1 MTTTPLADLCKQ
13 LHISG
18 AYAYYCECA
27 AANDEL
33 ESFLIS
39 ALQAELDVRMLN
51 RQMKILREA
60 GFPTKK
66 RFEDL
71 VPDALPEDGRK
82 AVSELKSLGFVQDH
96 RNVILVGNSGTG
108 KTHLAIAAGVLA
120 CEHNYR
126 VMFRTTAG
134 LVNEMTEAR
143 QDNRLSVLM
152 RLFKKV
158 DLLILDELGYV
169 TFDLA
174 AAELVFQ
181 LMAARYETSSTI
193 ITTNLS
199 FSDWIK
205 VFHDKSLTAAILDR
219 ITHRSAIFNMN
230 GVSFRRR

>member
-1 MTTTPLADLCKQ
+1 MTSQLAELCKQ

-18 AYAYYCECA
+18 VHSYFCESGSQ
-27 AANDEL
+27 NDEL
-33 ESFLIS
+33 ESFLIA
-39 ALQAELDVRMLN
+39 ALQSELDVRMLN
-51 RQMKILREA
+51 RQMKALRDA

-71 VPDALPEDGRK
+71 ALESLPEDGRK
-82 AVSELKSLGFVQDH
+82 VVSELKSLAFIAEKK
-96 RNVILVGNSGTG
+96 NVVFLGNSGTG
-108 KTHLAIAAGVLA
+108 KTHLAIATGVLA

-126 VMFRTTAG
+126 VMFRTAAG
-134 LVNEMTEAR
+134 LVNEMIEAR

-152 RLFKKV
+152 RQFKKV
-158 DLLILDELGYV
+158 DLLVLDELGYI

-174 AAELVFQ
+174 GAELVFQ
-181 LMAARYETSSTI
+181 LLAARYETGSTI

-205 VFHDKSLTAAILDR
+205 VFHDKSLTSAILDR
-219 ITHRSAIFNMN
+219 ITHRSVIVNMN

>member
-1 MTTTPLADLCKQ
+1 MPSQLADLCKQ

-18 AYAYYCECA
+18 VYTYYCESTPH
-27 AANDEL
+27 NDEL
-33 ESFLIS
+33 ESMLV
-39 ALQAELDVRMLN
+39 ALLQAELDVRMLN
-51 RQMKILREA
+51 RQMKALRDA

-71 VPDALPEDGRK
+71 VLDVLPEDGRRV
-82 AVSELKSLGFVQDH
+82 VSELKSLAFIKEQK
-96 RNVILVGNSGTG
+96 NVILVGNSGTG
-108 KTHLAIAAGVLA
+108 KTHLAIAAGVLV

-126 VMFRTTAG
+126 VMFRTAAG
-134 LVNEMTEAR
+134 LVNEMIEAR

-152 RLFKKV
+152 RQFKKV
-158 DLLILDELGYV
+158 DLLILDELGYI

-174 AAELVFQ
+174 GAELMFQ
-181 LMAARYETSSTI
+181 LLAARYETASTI

-205 VFHDKSLTAAILDR
+205 VFHDKSITAAILDR
-219 ITHRSAIFNMN
+219 ITHKALIVNMN

>member
-1 MTTTPLADLCKQ
+1 
-13 LHISG
+13 
-18 AYAYYCECA
+18 
-27 AANDEL
+27 
-33 ESFLIS
+33 
-39 ALQAELDVRMLN
+39 MLN
-51 RQMKILREA
+51 RQIKFLREA

-82 AVSELKSLGFVQDH
+82 AVSELKSLGFFQDK
-96 RNVILVGNSGTG
+96 RNVILPGNSGTG

-143 QDNRLSVLM
+143 QDNRLSMLM
-152 RLFKKV
+152 RQFKKV
-158 DLLILDELGYV
+158 DLLILDEPGYV

-181 LMAARYETSSTI
+181 LLAARYETSSTI

-199 FSDWIK
+199 FSDGIK
-205 VFHDKSLTAAILDR
+205 VFNDKSLTAAILDR
-219 ITHRSAIFNMN
+219 ITHRSAIFTMN
-230 GVSFRRR
+230 GVEFQETLNLREIHLVQYLLR

>member
-1 MTTTPLADLCKQ
+1 MASQLADLCKQ

-18 AYAYYCECA
+18 VYTYYCESTPH
-27 AANDEL
+27 NDEL
-33 ESFLIS
+33 ESMLV
-39 ALQAELDVRMLN
+39 ALLQAELDVRMLN
-51 RQMKILREA
+51 RQMKALRDA

-71 VPDALPEDGRK
+71 VLDVLPEDGRRV
-82 AVSELKSLGFVQDH
+82 VSELKSLAFIKEQK
-96 RNVILVGNSGTG
+96 NVILVGNSGTG
-108 KTHLAIAAGVLA
+108 KTHLAIAAGVLV

-126 VMFRTTAG
+126 VMFRTAAG
-134 LVNEMTEAR
+134 LVNEMIEAR

-152 RLFKKV
+152 RQFKKV
-158 DLLILDELGYV
+158 DLLILDELGYI

-174 AAELVFQ
+174 GAELMFQ
-181 LMAARYETSSTI
+181 LLAARYETASTI

-205 VFHDKSLTAAILDR
+205 VFHDKSITAAILDR
-219 ITHRSAIFNMN
+219 ITHKALIVNMN

>member
-1 MTTTPLADLCKQ
+1 MLV
-13 LHISG
+13 
-18 AYAYYCECA
+18 A
-27 AANDEL
+27 AL
-33 ESFLIS
+33 R
-39 ALQAELDVRMLN
+39 AELDVRMLN
-51 RQMKILREA
+51 RQMKALRDA

-71 VPDALPEDGRK
+71 VLNVLPEDGRRV
-82 AVSELKSLGFVQDH
+82 VSELKSLAFIKEQK
-96 RNVILVGNSGTG
+96 NVILVGNSGTG

-126 VMFRTTAG
+126 VMFRTAAG
-134 LVNEMTEAR
+134 LVNEMIEAR

-152 RLFKKV
+152 RQFKKV
-158 DLLILDELGYV
+158 DLLILDELGYI

-174 AAELVFQ
+174 GAELVFQ
-181 LMAARYETSSTI
+181 LLAARHETASTI

-205 VFHDKSLTAAILDR
+205 VFHDKSITAAILDR
-219 ITHRSAIFNMN
+219 ITHKAHIVNMN

>member
-1 MTTTPLADLCKQ
+1 MTSAQLAELCKQ

-18 AYAYYCECA
+18 VYTYICESA
-27 AANDEL
+27 AANDEM
-33 ESFLIS
+33 ESFMRA

-71 VPDALPEDGRK
+71 VSDALPEDGRK
-82 AVSELKSLGFVQDH
+82 AVSELKSLGFVQDK
-96 RNVILVGNSGTG
+96 RNVILLGNSGTG

-143 QDNRLSVLM
+143 QDNRLSMLM
-152 RLFKKV
+152 RQFKKV

-181 LMAARYETSSTI
+181 LLAARYETSSTI
-193 ITTNLS
+193 ITSNLS

>member
-1 MTTTPLADLCKQ
+1 MPSQLADLCKQ

-18 AYAYYCECA
+18 VYTYYCESA
-27 AANDEL
+27 PHNDEL
-33 ESFLIS
+33 ESMLVA
-39 ALQAELDVRMLN
+39 ALRAELDVRMLN
-51 RQMKILREA
+51 RQMKALRDA

-71 VPDALPEDGRK
+71 VLDVLPEDGRRV
-82 AVSELKSLGFVQDH
+82 VSELKSLAFIKEQK
-96 RNVILVGNSGTG
+96 NVILVGNSGTG
-108 KTHLAIAAGVLA
+108 KTHLAIAAGVLV

-126 VMFRTTAG
+126 VMFRTAAG
-134 LVNEMTEAR
+134 LVNEMIEAR

-152 RLFKKV
+152 RQFKKV
-158 DLLILDELGYV
+158 DLLILDELGYI

-174 AAELVFQ
+174 GAELMFQ
-181 LMAARYETSSTI
+181 LLAARYETASTI

-205 VFHDKSLTAAILDR
+205 VFHDKSITAAILDR
-219 ITHRSAIFNMN
+219 ITHKALIVNMN